1 MFVTTSYCFKSS
13 RLRWFGPCSK
23 LPKPV
28 VLRFAVAL
36 MFIKSAML
44 VSTLIIAAHPPSLSM
59 SARRNSLNHTSAHCA
74 FRLLFLTPTIK
85 VLTSPKFGFPLIAI
99 RCSLGPSFKL
109 VLVFKENGA
118 NSPTEFSCNT
128 PSITL

>member
-1 MFVTTSYCFKSS
+1 MLVTTSYCFKSS
-13 RLRWFGPCSK
+13 RLRSFGPCSK

-36 MFIKSAML
+36 MFMKSAML
-44 VSTLIIAAHPPSLSM
+44 VSTLIIAAQPPLLSM

-74 FRLLFLTPTIK
+74 FGPIFLTPTIK
-85 VLTSPKFGFPLIAI
+85 VLMSPKFGFPLIAI
-99 RCSLGPSFKL
+99 RCSTGFE
-109 VLVFKENGA
+109 FNENDS
-118 NSPTEFSCNT
+118 NSPTEFSCNS